1 MFTFVNTFRELSDEE
16 LKSVIERF
24 ERTIRQQI
32 AQLEDYESLYDAQR
46 EARRRGMQNVA
57 TPFAA

>member
-1 MFTFVNTFRELSDEE
+1 MFTFVNTFRDLSDEE

-46 EARRRGMQNVA
+46 EARRRGMHNA